1 MTQFKP
7 YEVTKIVTFNDFVNF
22 TKIKG
27 SKTVFLQIFDSAK
40 GIFVMNVSLWFF
52 VSLNVI
58 LSLKFDL
65 TREYGNIRIFLI
77 NYEKKG

>member
-7 YEVTKIVTFNDFVNF
+7 YEVTKIVTFNVFVNF